1 MTESQ
6 ILTLNE
12 RVKGFS
18 NYFFNLSAVLLAA
31 SVARAWGNG
40 RVDLIVLAWLAV
52 AICLLLVAYKVLYLL
67 EAPSED
73 AS

>member
-1 MTESQ
+1 
-6 ILTLNE
+6 
-12 RVKGFS
+12 VKGFS
-18 NYFFNLSAVLLAA
+18 NYFFNLSAALLAA

-40 RVDLIVLAWLAV
+40 QVDPIVPAWLAI
-52 AICLLLVAYKVLYLL
+52 AICLLLVACKVLNLL